1 VDSLSATAEVD
12 QAWAAFVSAKR
23 TEELDR
29 IIAEE
34 GLDSDA
40 THAFVEA
47 AFRDGAVQPTGTAIT
62 KILPPV
68 SRFGTAGGHAAKKKT
83 VLARIGLFFDRFFGL
98 S

>member
-1 VDSLSATAEVD
+1 MA
-12 QAWAAFVSAKR
+12 AKR

-29 IIAEE
+29 IIGEE
-34 GLDSDA
+34 GLDPEA
-40 THAFVEA
+40 TRAFIDA

-68 SRFGTAGGHAAKKKT
+68 SRFGPAGEHAAKKET
-83 VLARIGLFFDRFFGL
+83 VLSKIGLFFERFFGL